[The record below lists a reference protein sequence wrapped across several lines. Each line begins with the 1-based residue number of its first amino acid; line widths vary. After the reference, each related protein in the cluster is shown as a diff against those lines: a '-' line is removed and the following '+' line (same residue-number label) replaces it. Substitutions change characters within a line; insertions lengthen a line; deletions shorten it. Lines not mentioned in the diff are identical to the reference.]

1 MNQQRPLNA
10 AAKNTNFVPKDA
22 LDAKHRELLSAPHW
36 EPQNHPRM
44 SRAARAAQFSPFAA
58 LNGFYDE
65 ISATSVVVSAE
76 RDSQIVQE
84 AEIWPG
90 DDAEPGEPQPEA
102 PTGDSDDFSG

>member
-1 MNQQRPLNA
+1 MSKLQFSDP
-10 AAKNTNFVPKDA
+10 AAKNTICSKY
-22 LDAKHRELLSAPHW
+22 RELLSVPRW
-36 EPQNHPRM
+36 EPQSHPRM

-65 ISATSVVVSAE
+65 ISATSVVVSAK

-90 DDAEPGEPQPEA
+90 DDAEPGESQPEA